1 MRRMKSTSS
10 SPQPESGS
18 RQTGRLVWVP
28 TDLLRPHPANPNRM
42 SEEFLEKLAANISQ
56 ENDYEPLTARPHPTK
71 PGFYQILGGH
81 QRAEALRRLGH
92 EKALCYLWPCDDR
105 TALLLLATLNR
116 LQGEDEPLLRAQL
129 LAELV
134 QVSPPEE
141 LASFLPEDE
150 AALRNSLQLLDLDL
164 DELLADL
171 QEQSHPGSGLRA
183 ITFAVTPE
191 DEAAIEEAVRQ
202 VAAGLEGA
210 NRRGRALAL
219 IARDYI
225 EGRSA

>member
-1 MRRMKSTSS
+1 M
-10 SPQPESGS
+10 
-18 RQTGRLVWVP
+18 L
-28 TDLLRPHPANPNRM
+28 
-42 SEEFLEKLAANISQ
+42 
-56 ENDYEPLTARPHPTK
+56 
-71 PGFYQILGGH
+71 
-81 QRAEALRRLGH
+81 
-92 EKALCYLWPCDDR
+92 
-105 TALLLLATLNR
+105 
-116 LQGEDEPLLRAQL
+116 
-129 LAELV
+129 
-134 QVSPPEE
+134 VSPPEE